1 LRNRSTNVDATCLAD
16 RHHFDVLKRS
26 FLAIRIPDEV
36 KRDVRALAR
45 SRRDSLNE
53 TVRKALNTELLLVDE
68 VRRGGKVIVRERD
81 GAEKQIVLLGGSR
94 HGRSQLQ

>member
-1 LRNRSTNVDATCLAD
+1 
-16 RHHFDVLKRS
+16 
-26 FLAIRIPDEV
+26 V

-45 SRRDSLNE
+45 ARRDSLNE

-81 GAEKQIVLLGGSR
+81 GSEKQIVLLGGSKN
-94 HGRSQLQ
+94 G

>member
-1 LRNRSTNVDATCLAD
+1 MRNRSTNVVARCVVD

-26 FLAIRIPDEV
+26 FLAIRVPDEV

-45 SRRDSLNE
+45 ARRDSLNE

-81 GAEKQIVLLGGSR
+81 GSEKQIVLLGGSKN
-94 HGRSQLQ
+94 G